1 MHAATLAARP
11 KGELQEAVRQSIRLR
26 LHTEALTQLR
36 ASEIGPAS
44 YDLVLQLL
52 VASGV
57 HFGEITKI
65 DCMRSAIQSLCKV
78 CYGGLTVGRTRAH
91 YQYHVELENAGVT
104 DNLRKSCLYCLK
116 SRNVCVFDPKWNF
129 VLHCP
134 HFTDLRN
141 SRLRNIETGSEWIE
155 SPRPS
160 VALINLISLCTKEPT
175 RLQSLGS
182 FVRLSLR
189 VREKW
194 LQENVSG
201 GLQFGPH
208 VRGILPSARLYST
221 TEAFTCGVAQ
231 QL

>member
-1 MHAATLAARP
+1 M
-11 KGELQEAVRQSIRLR
+11 
-26 LHTEALTQLR
+26 HTEALTQLQ
-36 ASEIGPAS
+36 ASEIGPS

-57 HFGEITKI
+57 HFGETVGI
-65 DCMRSAIQSLCKV
+65 DCMRSAMQSLRKV
-78 CYGGLTVGRTRAH
+78 CYGGLPVGRTRAR
-91 YQYHVELENAGVT
+91 YQYHDGLENSGVT

-116 SRNVCVFDPKWNF
+116 SRNVCVLDTEWHF

-141 SRLRNIETGSEWIE
+141 SKLRNIETGAEWIE

-189 VREKW
+189 VREK
-194 LQENVSG
+194 
-201 GLQFGPH
+201 
-208 VRGILPSARLYST
+208 
-221 TEAFTCGVAQ
+221 
-231 QL
+231 

>member
-1 MHAATLAARP
+1 
-11 KGELQEAVRQSIRLR
+11 
-26 LHTEALTQLR
+26 
-36 ASEIGPAS
+36 
-44 YDLVLQLL
+44 
-52 VASGV
+52 
-57 HFGEITKI
+57 
-65 DCMRSAIQSLCKV
+65 MRSAIQSLCKV

-91 YQYHVELENAGVT
+91 YQYHDELENAGVT

-116 SRNVCVFDPKWNF
+116 SRKVCVLDSEWHF
-129 VLHCP
+129 VFHCP

-194 LQENVSG
+194 LKENVSG

-231 QL
+231 QFWVQVSEYRVHCAPSSFFLLFF